1 MKKAFI
7 DASSAILLYKSD
19 LFAPL
24 LNAWQ
29 IIMSPEV
36 FREITK
42 TGYPGAA
49 YFLTLGKKT
58 HDSSARI
65 ILQEP
70 GPADHP
76 LFLLKNFMAMD
87 KGEKETIQIFCNH
100 NGVKVSGVG
109 VPDIEWTDP
118 GGSGTDPHKAKDTCA
133 FVLVDDGRAARF
145 CHAQQIPFINALLVP
160 KIFWYSGFMDQKKYL
175 KKTARLCELGRY
187 SKRIMEMA
195 GQFSR
200 KELSY
205 FIEGDSHER

>member
-1 MKKAFI
+1 MKKVFI

-24 LNAWQ
+24 LNVWQ
-29 IIMSPEV
+29 IIISPEV

-42 TGYPGAA
+42 TGYPGAD
-49 YFLTLGKKT
+49 YFLTLGKKN
-58 HDSSARI
+58 HDSSAQI
-65 ILQEP
+65 IFQEP

-87 KGEKETIQIFCNH
+87 KGEKETIQIFCNL
-100 NGVKVSGVG
+100 NGFTVAGG
-109 VPDIEWTDP
+109 GAPDPELTDP
-118 GGSGTDPHKAKDTCA
+118 GQNGTLPKVKNTCA
-133 FVLVDDGRAARF
+133 FVLVDDGKAARF
-145 CHAQQIPFINALLVP
+145 CHDQQIPFINALLVP

-200 KELSY
+200 KELTY
-205 FIEGDSHER
+205 FI